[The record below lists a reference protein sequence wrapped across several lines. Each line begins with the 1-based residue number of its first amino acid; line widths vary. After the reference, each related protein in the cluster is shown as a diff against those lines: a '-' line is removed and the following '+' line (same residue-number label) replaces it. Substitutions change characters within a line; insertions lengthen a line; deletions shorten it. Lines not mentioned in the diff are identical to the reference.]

1 MSTLHDVRLARLKA
15 LARLMDSAF
24 EIPGTRFRIGLD
36 AIIGLVPGAGDMV
49 GSVVSG
55 YILLE
60 AMRLGAPTSLL
71 FRMFFNVVVDSLVG
85 AIPGA
90 GDVFDAIWKTNNR
103 NMALL
108 EHHFVQPVAS
118 RKANQRFALVVL
130 LMAFTFIAAFAFLM
144 AAVFIMVAKLFGV

>member
-1 MSTLHDVRLARLKA
+1 MSTLHDVRMVRLRA
-15 LARLMDSAF
+15 LSRLMDSAF
-24 EIPGTRFRIGLD
+24 EIPGTGFRIGLD

-49 GSVVSG
+49 GSIVSG

-85 AIPGA
+85 AVPGA
-90 GDVFDAIWKTNNR
+90 GDVFDAFWKTNNR

-108 EHHFVQPVAS
+108 ESHFSAPAAS
-118 RKANQRFALVVL
+118 RKANRRFALVVL
-130 LMAFTFIAAFAFLM
+130 LMAFTFLAAFAFLM
-144 AAVFIMVAKLFGV
+144 AAAFIMVAKLFGV